1 MVRTKVFV
9 GNLAFSTKEPELAV
23 AFGEA
28 GKVIGANIITRGPR
42 SLGYGFVEMDSEE
55 DAKKA
60 VELMNK
66 KEVNGRQI
74 NVEIAKP
81 QEEAAPKANAQ
92 QGENGSNEDKQETRP
107 RRRGPRRR
115 QGAAPESASEEG
127 GEAQGEGEPK
137 RRARRPRG
145 PKTGLKRVSEEGS
158 AANREESKT
167 TLFVANLPF
176 GLDDEG
182 FAKVVGELGIKAK
195 TAHVVKKRNGRSKGY
210 GFVEFDTEA
219 DQRKA
224 LDGLNKKSVEGREL
238 SVKIALTERP
248 GQEGEEEEKV
258 AVPTEK
264 KTQKPASPAEK
275 KPVPAEKK
283 VVAADKK
290 PSSPSEKKAAPA
302 EKKAVASEKKSTPPS
317 EKKSVEKD
325 TPAAK
330 ETKATD
336 KK

>member
-1 MVRTKVFV
+1 MRTK
-9 GNLAFSTKEPELAV
+9 K
-23 AFGEA
+23 
-28 GKVIGANIITRGPR
+28 
-42 SLGYGFVEMDSEE
+42 
-55 DAKKA
+55 
-60 VELMNK
+60 
-66 KEVNGRQI
+66 
-74 NVEIAKP
+74 
-81 QEEAAPKANAQ
+81 
-92 QGENGSNEDKQETRP
+92 ETRP

-127 GEAQGEGEPK
+127 GQEAQGEGEPK

-145 PKTGLKRVSEEGS
+145 PKTGQKRVSEEGS

-258 AVPTEK
+258 AVPAEK